1 MRNKK
6 LCSGNEKIKNQE
18 TKKIGCFNGSFI
30 YLIKADF
37 TAFPTTNNPYLL
49 YNYFSLSLM
58 IVQSNGIIRPT
69 VFVIFLDSH
78 SLILTHV
85 VIFLDSHS
93 LIVT

>member
-1 MRNKK
+1 MKR
-6 LCSGNEKIKNQE
+6 LKI
-18 TKKIGCFNGSFI
+18 KKIGCFNGSFI
-30 YLIKADF
+30 SLIKADF
-37 TAFPTTNNPYLL
+37 TAFPTTNNPY
-49 YNYFSLSLM
+49 LSLM

-69 VFVIFLDSH
+69 VFVIFLDSR

>member
-1 MRNKK
+1 MKR
-6 LCSGNEKIKNQE
+6 LKI
-18 TKKIGCFNGSFI
+18 KKIGCYKGSFI
-30 YLIKADF
+30 SLIKADY
-37 TAFPTTNNPYLL
+37 TAIPTTKNPY
-49 YNYFSLSLM
+49 LSLM

-69 VFVIFLDSH
+69 VFVIFLDSR

>member
-1 MRNKK
+1 MKR
-6 LCSGNEKIKNQE
+6 LKI
-18 TKKIGCFNGSFI
+18 KKIGCFNGSFI
-30 YLIKADF
+30 SLIKADFSF
-37 TAFPTTNNPYLL
+37 TAFPTTNNPY
-49 YNYFSLSLM
+49 LSLM

-69 VFVIFLDSH
+69 VFVIFLDSR